1 MVKFEYIG
9 YGGSG
14 GKVKGTVDAEDKKQA
29 ITVLANDQITV
40 VKIKPFSESNVSN
53 KRSKRLSTDELEFFT
68 NQLSMLLKNKL
79 KIDKALNLLKKTAN
93 KPNVIHLV
101 DTILADVKNGKLLS
115 LALEDTKQFDALYI
129 NLIRVGEESGNLSI
143 VMQGLAND
151 LKFRAELAKKV
162 KQATA
167 YPMMILGFCFFAI
180 LFIFNFIIP
189 RMSVMFEDAKELPVY
204 TEILLSVTSFVLQY
218 QFLLIIGVPL
228 FVFILISMA
237 KQNESV
243 NRFIETF
250 MLTAPAIKRFSAQV
264 ESLKFSGSMELC
276 LENGVLLERALEL
289 SVNSMS
295 FSSNQKKLYA
305 SLVKVK
311 SGGSLVNSLENTH
324 ILDDV
329 QLGLLEV
336 GEESGDLVSV
346 FKEITSR
353 TRTEFEQAVNK
364 FTSLLE
370 PLLIMIM
377 GLIVGSIVV
386 VMLMSIISVQDVGL

>member
-1 MVKFEYIG
+1 VKFEYIG

-93 KPNVIHLV
+93 KPNIIHLV

>member
-1 MVKFEYIG
+1 MKFEYIG

-14 GKVKGTVDAEDKKQA
+14 GKVKGTVNAEDKKQA
-29 ITVLANDQITV
+29 INVLANDQITV
-40 VKIKPFSESNVSN
+40 VKITPFSESKGTS
-53 KRSKRLSTDELEFFT
+53 KRSKKLSTEELEFFT

-79 KIDKALNLLKKTAN
+79 KIDKALTLLKKTAN

-101 DTILADVKNGKLLS
+101 DTILADIKNGKLLS
-115 LALEDTKQFDALYI
+115 AALEDTNQFDALYI
-129 NLIRVGEESGNLSI
+129 NLIRVGEESGNLSV
-143 VMQGLAND
+143 VMEGLAND
-151 LKFRAELAKKV
+151 LKFRSELAKKV

-189 RMSVMFEDAKELPVY
+189 RMSVMFEDAEELPVY

-218 QFLLIIGVPL
+218 QLLLIVGIPL
-228 FVFILISMA
+228 SLFILISMA
-237 KQNESV
+237 KRNESV
-243 NRFIETF
+243 NRMIETF
-250 MLTAPAIKRFSAQV
+250 ILTAPAIKRFSAQV

-295 FSSNQKKLYA
+295 FSSNQKKLHA
-305 SLVKVK
+305 SLAKVK
-311 SGGSLVNSLENTH
+311 SGTSLVNSMANTH
-324 ILDDV
+324 ILDDM

-346 FKEITSR
+346 FREITSR
-353 TRTEFEQAVNK
+353 TRSEFEQAVSK